1 MLKSKP
7 DEEDALIRLSAQQGR
22 PVPNKIADQPVL
34 SEADEIFW
42 LAFTHLT
49 TERIPDGAIPWQAIV
64 RWAEYYGLD
73 DEDAEDLIEVVRA
86 LDSAYINYQSE
97 KRATHAGKE
106 KLGG

>member
-1 MLKSKP
+1 VLRSKP

-22 PVPNKIADQPVL
+22 PVPSKIANQPVL
-34 SEADEIFW
+34 TEVDELFW
-42 LAFTHLT
+42 LAFTHLA
-49 TERIPDGAIPWQAIV
+49 TERIPDGAIPWLSIV

-86 LDSAYINYQSE
+86 MDSAYIGHQNE
-97 KRATHAGKE
+97 KRATRAGKE